1 MDFKAQGQV
10 DVIVVGAGNAA
21 SCAALSAREN
31 GATVLMLEAAPEDQK
46 GGNSS
51 YTGGAL
57 RFAHNGIEDIKQI
70 CPEMVEEELNN
81 VDFGTYT
88 VQQYYDDM
96 GRLTE
101 YRSDPDLTELLI
113 TKSFDTVLWLRQ
125 HVGVKMHPGLGR
137 QAFKIDG
144 KFKFWGG
151 LAVHIT
157 GGGRQLVDTHH
168 RKCAEQGIP
177 IAYEA
182 TAHSLIRGDAGI
194 EGVRVEH
201 GGRMHDVRAKAVVL
215 ACGGFEANAEMRTR
229 YLGPSWDLAKV
240 RGTRFNTGRG
250 IQMALDAGAM
260 SAGHWSG
267 CHSVAWD
274 INAPPF
280 GDIDV
285 GDKFQKHNYP
295 YGIVVNARGERF
307 LDEGLDFHSY
317 TYARYGGELLKQ
329 PGYFAWQIFDQK
341 ATPLL
346 RAEYRIPRITKV
358 EAPTIEELVDKLA
371 HFEDAKVDGARLMR
385 TIHEFNAAARSDLP
399 FNPNVLD
406 GRRTEGLALNKS
418 NWSNRLDEPP
428 FHAYCV
434 TTGITFTFGG
444 LKVNTE
450 AGIESTAGKAIRGLY
465 AAGELVGGLY
475 YHAYASGTGLMA
487 GAIFG
492 RIAGRNA
499 ARIARD

>member
-1 MDFKAQGQV
+1 MKPEKTRY

-21 SCAALSAREN
+21 SCAALSANEH
-31 GATVLMLEAAPEDQK
+31 GADVLMLEAAPQDQK

-57 RFAHNGIEDIKQI
+57 RFAHNGVDDIKRI
-70 CPEMVEEELNN
+70 CPDMVEEELKN

-88 VQQYYDDM
+88 VEQYFDDM

-113 TKSFDTVLWLRQ
+113 TRSFDTTLWMRESI
-125 HVGVKMHPGLGR
+125 GVKMHPGLGR
-137 QAFKIDG
+137 QAFKVDG

-168 RKCAEQGIP
+168 KKCAARGIP
-177 IAYEA
+177 ILYET
-182 TAHSLIRGDAGI
+182 TAQSLIRGAHAI
-194 EGVRVEH
+194 EGVTVEH
-201 GGRMHDVRAKAVVL
+201 DGGLLELRAKAVVL

-229 YLGPSWDLAKV
+229 YLGPNWDLAKV
-240 RGTRFNTGRG
+240 RGSRFNTGKG

-260 SAGHWSG
+260 STGHWSG
-267 CHSVAWD
+267 CHAVAWD
-274 INAPPF
+274 VNAPPF

-295 YGIVVNARGERF
+295 FGIVVNARGERF
-307 LDEGLDFHSY
+307 LNEGLDFHSY
-317 TYARYGGELLKQ
+317 TYAKYGGELLKQ

-341 ATPLL
+341 ATHLL
-346 RAEYRIPRITKV
+346 RNEYRIPRITKV
-358 EAPTIEELVDKLA
+358 EADTIEALVDKLA
-371 HFEDAKVDGARLMR
+371 KSDEVRVNGEVLAK
-385 TIHEFNAAARSDLP
+385 TIREFNAAVRTDIP

-406 GRRTEGLALNKS
+406 GRCTEGLALNKT
-418 NWSNRLDEPP
+418 NWANRLDTPP
-428 FHAYCV
+428 YHAYCV

-444 LKVNTE
+444 LKVTTE
-450 AGIESTAGKAIRGLY
+450 AEVESTAGKPIRGLY
-465 AAGELVGGLY
+465 AAGELIGGLY

-487 GAIFG
+487 GAVFG

-499 ARIARD
+499 ARVAKE